1 MCKRNGHDM
10 DHDPVSLARGGLREV
25 LAAFDTQDELAQ
37 PMGLT
42 QSAVAQWLR
51 RGGVPIE
58 RVPEVERLSGVPRW
72 RIRPDRPDLFPPP
85 ASSDAPLASAQRALC
100 TQVP

>member
-1 MCKRNGHDM
+1 MCKRIDYDNDR
-10 DHDPVSLARGGLREV
+10 DAEALALEGLRLV
-25 LAAFDTQDELAQ
+25 LDRFESQDALAQ
-37 PMGLT
+37 RMRIT
-42 QSAVAQWLR
+42 QGAVSHWLR

-85 ASSDAPLASAQRALC
+85 ASTDAPLASAQRALC